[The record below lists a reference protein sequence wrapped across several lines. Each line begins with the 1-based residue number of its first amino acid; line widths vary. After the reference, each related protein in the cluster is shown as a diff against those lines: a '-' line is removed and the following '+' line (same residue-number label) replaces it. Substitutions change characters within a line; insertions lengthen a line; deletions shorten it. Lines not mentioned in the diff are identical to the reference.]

1 MKQLQNIRQ
10 NQAGMIS
17 ITITVVFIMVISLT
31 VLGFSQ
37 VSRKNSKEA
46 LDRQLSSQAF
56 YAAEVGANDVR
67 NKVANLEES
76 NQPVPSQTDC
86 KGSYTIN
93 DGEVDAANGVR
104 YTCVFV
110 DANPPNIHESN
121 VGSGSVVMPLNAS
134 VGVLGEPTLKWKPS
148 TDAAGRKVADCKKP
162 KTDGSQ
168 PWTNFPKSADW
179 NSCPF
184 GLLRIDLTR
193 NDTDTVSKGVDAA
206 IAKTMTI
213 FIYPAAGNVGTPQKI
228 NYYKDPVA
236 KTGVQQGLV
245 VPASC
250 SDSECSLQLA
260 GLDFQKAYMR
270 VRSIYA
276 NTQQFAINAQTAPVG
291 GAPLYTFDAQVEID
305 STGRAQDTAKRIKV
319 RISRTGGSSRTD
331 LAGFSDFALQ
341 TSDSICK
348 QFISSPVIGKDQ
360 SSCSNPTD

>member
-1 MKQLQNIRQ
+1 V
-10 NQAGMIS
+10 S

-37 VSRKNSKEA
+37 ISRRNSREA

-56 YAAEVGANDVR
+56 YAAEVGVNDVR

-86 KGSYTIN
+86 KGNYTVN
-93 DGEVDAANGVR
+93 GGDVDSANGVR

-110 DANPPNIHESN
+110 DPNPPNIRESN
-121 VGSGSVVMPLNAS
+121 VGSNSVVMPLNAS
-134 VGVLGEPTLKWKPS
+134 SGVLGEPTMKWQPS
-148 TDAAGRKVADCKKP
+148 TDAAGRKVSDCKKP
-162 KTDGSQ
+162 KADGSQ

-179 NSCPF
+179 NNCPF
-184 GLLRIDLTR
+184 GLIRIDITP
-193 NDTDTVSKGVDAA
+193 NNTDTVSQGVDAA

-213 FIYPAAGNVGTPQKI
+213 FIYPAAGNVAAPQKI
-228 NYYKDPVA
+228 NYYKDPA
-236 KTGVQQGLV
+236 TKTGVQQGLV

-250 SDSECSLQLA
+250 SDTECSLQLA

-276 NTQQFAINAQTAPVG
+276 NTQQFEINAQKAPVG
-291 GAPLYTFDAQVEID
+291 GAPAYTFDAQIEVD
-305 STGRAQDTAKRIKV
+305 STGRAQDVSKRIKV

-341 TSDSICK
+341 SSKSICK
-348 QFISSPVIGKDQ
+348 QFISSPVLGKNQ
-360 SSCSNPTD
+360 SSCAD